1 MYREKILLTYKFLL
15 KTHEELL
22 TRTINVGMLG
32 ELAEVNKVF
41 AVGDTYNFDIE
52 QFRGTPDTN
61 LTLLVDFFDK
71 LEDLMNSLANINA
84 ITEEELDEFEEE
96 DDGNDDDDDEDLI
109 I

>member
-1 MYREKILLTYKFLL
+1 MEPYREKILLTYKFLL

-22 TRTINVGMLG
+22 TRTINVVMLG

-61 LTLLVDFFDK
+61 LNMLIDFFDK
-71 LEDLMNSLANINA
+71 LEGLMNSLANINA
-84 ITEEELDEFEEE
+84 ITEEELDEFEDET
-96 DDGNDDDDDEDLI
+96 DDED
-109 I
+109 

>member
-1 MYREKILLTYKFLL
+1 MYRDKILLTYKFLL

-32 ELAEVNKVF
+32 EMAEVNKVF

-61 LTLLVDFFDK
+61 LNLLIDFFDK

-84 ITEEELDEFEEE
+84 ITEEELEAFE
-96 DDGNDDDDDEDLI
+96 DDDDEEDLI

>member
-1 MYREKILLTYKFLL
+1 MEPYREKILLTYKFLI

-41 AVGDTYNFDIE
+41 VVGDTYNFDIE

-61 LTLLVDFFDK
+61 LNLLVDFYDK

-84 ITEEELDEFEEE
+84 ITEEELDEFKRNEEEE
-96 DDGNDDDDDEDLI
+96 D
-109 I
+109 

>member
-1 MYREKILLTYKFLL
+1 MEPYREKILLTYKFLI

-52 QFRGTPDTN
+52 QFRGTKDTN
-61 LTLLVDFFDK
+61 LNMLIDFFDS
-71 LEDLMNSLANINA
+71 LEDLMNSLSNINA
-84 ITEEELDEFEEE
+84 ITEEELEKFAEDEIDKEEA
-96 DDGNDDDDDEDLI
+96 
-109 I
+109 

>member
-1 MYREKILLTYKFLL
+1 MEPYREKILLTYKFLL

-52 QFRGTPDTN
+52 QFKGTSDTN
-61 LTLLVDFFDK
+61 LNKLIDFYDE
-71 LEDLMNSLANINA
+71 LENLMNSLANINA
-84 ITEEELDEFEEE
+84 ITEEELEDFEEE
-96 DDGNDDDDDEDLI
+96 DEDEDE
-109 I
+109 

>member
-1 MYREKILLTYKFLL
+1 MEPYREKILLNYKFLI

-32 ELAEVNKVF
+32 ELAEVNKFF

-52 QFRGTPDTN
+52 QFRGSQDTN
-61 LTLLVDFFDK
+61 LNMLIDFFDS

-84 ITEEELDEFEEE
+84 ITEEELEDFEEDEYE
-96 DDGNDDDDDEDLI
+96 DEINL
-109 I
+109 

>member
-1 MYREKILLTYKFLL
+1 MKPYRQKILLTYKFLL

-61 LTLLVDFFDK
+61 LNLLVDFFDK

-84 ITEEELDEFEEE
+84 ITEEELDDFEEDE
-96 DDGNDDDDDEDLI
+96 DVDDDV
-109 I
+109 

>member
-1 MYREKILLTYKFLL
+1 MDSYREKILLTYKFLL

-61 LTLLVDFFDK
+61 LNKLIGFFVD

-84 ITEEELDEFEEE
+84 ITEEELEAFEEE
-96 DDGNDDDDDEDLI
+96 DDDDDDDLI
-109 I
+109 L

>member
-1 MYREKILLTYKFLL
+1 MEPYREKILLTYKFLL

-52 QFRGTPDTN
+52 QFKGTSDTN
-61 LTLLVDFFDK
+61 LNKLIDFYDE
-71 LEDLMNSLANINA
+71 LENLMNSLANINV
-84 ITEEELDEFEEE
+84 ITEEELEEFEGEYEEE
-96 DDGNDDDDDEDLI
+96 DNEELS
-109 I
+109 

>member
-1 MYREKILLTYKFLL
+1 MEPYREKILLTYKFLL

-52 QFRGTPDTN
+52 QFKGTPDTN
-61 LTLLVDFFDK
+61 LNKLIDFYDE
-71 LEDLMNSLANINA
+71 LENLMNSLANINA
-84 ITEEELDEFEEE
+84 ITEEELEDFEEV
-96 DDGNDDDDDEDLI
+96 DDEEDI
-109 I
+109 

>member
-1 MYREKILLTYKFLL
+1 
-15 KTHEELL
+15 
-22 TRTINVGMLG
+22 MLG

-61 LTLLVDFFDK
+61 LNMLIDFFDK

-84 ITEEELDEFEEE
+84 ITEEELEDFEEE
-96 DDGNDDDDDEDLI
+96 NKEDED
-109 I
+109 

>member
-1 MYREKILLTYKFLL
+1 MEPYREKILLTYKFLI

-32 ELAEVNKVF
+32 EMAEVNKFF

-52 QFRGTPDTN
+52 QFRGTRDTN
-61 LTLLVDFFDK
+61 LNLLIDFFDK

-84 ITEEELDEFEEE
+84 ITEEELDGF
-96 DDGNDDDDDEDLI
+96 DEDEDVDNDQ
-109 I
+109 

>member
-1 MYREKILLTYKFLL
+1 MNSYREKILLTYKFLI

-32 ELAEVNKVF
+32 EMAEVNKVF

-52 QFRGTPDTN
+52 QFRGTKDTN
-61 LTLLVDFFDK
+61 LNMLIDFFDS

-84 ITEEELDEFEEE
+84 ITEEELEEFKEE
-96 DDGNDDDDDEDLI
+96 DEE
-109 I
+109 

>member
-1 MYREKILLTYKFLL
+1 MEPYREKILLTYKFLL

-52 QFRGTPDTN
+52 QFKGTPDTN
-61 LTLLVDFFDK
+61 LNKLIDFYDE
-71 LEDLMNSLANINA
+71 LENLMNSLANINA
-84 ITEEELDEFEEE
+84 ITEEELEDFE
-96 DDGNDDDDDEDLI
+96 DDDEDI
-109 I
+109 